1 MRKIETKEIKWLF
14 FHKFRNFV
22 NRCFENTKIKKKQ
35 ISKVQKPNEYF
46 KTRRT
51 KNGYFI

>member
-22 NRCFENTKIKKKQ
+22 NRCFENTKIRKKTNLK
-35 ISKVQKPNEYF
+35 ST
-46 KTRRT
+46 KT
-51 KNGYFI
+51 KWIF